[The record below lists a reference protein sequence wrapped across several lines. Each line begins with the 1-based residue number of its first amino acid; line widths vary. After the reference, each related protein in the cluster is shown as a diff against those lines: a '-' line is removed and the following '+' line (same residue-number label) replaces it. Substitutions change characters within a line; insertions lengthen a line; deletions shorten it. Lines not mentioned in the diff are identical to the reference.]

1 MNCWDVEEISASFP
15 SVPTAMMAEFEIV
28 SLAPENSTVVS
39 RWRAVLGTSCAAL
52 DVVPPTTV
60 RFTSTESTPVLGTS
74 AWPRIWNGYQ
84 VLAVTGPVIPPRP
97 DLVSTARPCA
107 GTNTPACTEGVDCA
121 GTTAGTAPGTAGP
134 DSAGGATD
142 AGAADAG
149 TANP

>member
-1 MNCWDVEEISASFP
+1 V
-15 SVPTAMMAEFEIV
+15 VV
-28 SLAPENSTVVS
+28 LAVVS
-39 RWRAVLGTSCAAL
+39 PG

-74 AWPRIWNGYQ
+74 AWARIWNGYQ

-97 DLVSTARPCA
+97 ERVSTARPCA

-121 GTTAGTAPGTAGP
+121 GTTPGTA
-134 DSAGGATD
+134 AGTPAT
-142 AGAADAG
+142 AAGTGAAEAG